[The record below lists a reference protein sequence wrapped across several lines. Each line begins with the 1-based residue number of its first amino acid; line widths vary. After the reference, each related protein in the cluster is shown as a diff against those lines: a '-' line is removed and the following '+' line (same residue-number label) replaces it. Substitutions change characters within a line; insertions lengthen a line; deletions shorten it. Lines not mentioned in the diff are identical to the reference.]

1 MSSRDFE
8 LKLTCV
14 LRVCSLSAGV
24 CSGASGQCSGQA
36 VSIWG
41 FKQKTQNVM
50 FMSFVFGD

>member
-14 LRVCSLSAGV
+14 LRV
-24 CSGASGQCSGQA
+24 CSGQA

-50 FMSFVFGD
+50 FMGFVFGG